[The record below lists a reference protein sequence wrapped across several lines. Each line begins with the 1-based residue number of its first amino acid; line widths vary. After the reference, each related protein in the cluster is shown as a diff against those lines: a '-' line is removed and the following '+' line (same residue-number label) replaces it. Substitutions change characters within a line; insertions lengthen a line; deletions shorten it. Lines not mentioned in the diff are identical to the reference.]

1 MWYSFRWRTDKK
13 SVDEIDTILLIENT
27 IADTLAQ
34 KPILQQNHPQMDGGK
49 LNMKFSTLWNCNII
63 STL

>member
-27 IADTLAQ
+27 IADTRTLAQ
-34 KPILQQNHPQMDGGK
+34 KPILQQNHPQMDGDK
-49 LNMKFSTLWNCNII
+49 LE
-63 STL
+63 

>member
-1 MWYSFRWRTDKK
+1 MWYSFCWRTDKK

-34 KPILQQNHPQMDGGK
+34 KPILQQNHPQMDRDK
-49 LNMKFSTLWNCNII
+49 LEYEILYFVKL
-63 STL
+63 